1 MLIIGN
7 ATASKP
13 APPVGIFHTKPDP
26 ASSGVFFGP
35 RMRYPANAVMMPRH
49 FGNLNYGIISS

>member
-7 ATASKP
+7 ATGSKP
-13 APPVGIFHTKPDP
+13 AHPVGIIPTETNP

-35 RMRYPANAVMMPRH
+35 RMRYPAGAVMMPRH
-49 FGNLNYGIISS
+49 FGN